1 MKQLLIAA
9 FFTLALATPAFA
21 QTDPQIGLEQRTTAL
36 EDIVM
41 ALQADLMAL
50 RVDVNTNS
58 AMILDND
65 GDIFY
70 LKSDVAGLDL
80 RVATLEGITHVKM
93 IDLIASSVSASAEG
107 LVSGDY
113 VLARNCIDR
122 FNNSVSW
129 CVGEVQSGGATVHV
143 FSWFAGAGFPIPLA
157 RSISMAP

>member
-21 QTDPQIGLEQRTTAL
+21 QTDPQLGLEQRTTAL

-58 AMILDND
+58 AMILTND
-65 GDIFY
+65 GDIFN
-70 LKSDVAGLDL
+70 LNLDVADLDV
-80 RVATLEGITHVKM
+80 RVAALEGIPHVKM

-107 LVSGDY
+107 LVAGDY
-113 VLARNCIDR
+113 VLAKDCVDR
-122 FNNSVSW
+122 FNNNVSW
-129 CVGEVQSGGATVHV
+129 CFGAVKSGGATVHV